1 METALSIQNVLDHK
15 SDYNLAIP
23 FVESQQINP
32 YYKIIVSAL
41 KVNPD
46 PNASEVFKI
55 GARSTGN
62 GYENLYILAKPALER
77 LANAAAINFAPGSG
91 EPVKIDENTWKASA
105 FAALR
110 LPDGETRTVSGYKV
124 IDLVTEEKKYRIAYE
139 EKAER
144 GISDKKAAQEAAKK
158 YKGHWEGET
167 YFVAEE
173 EKKRYVERSL
183 LDAMA
188 QLRSSA
194 PQKASTGAILRVIRS
209 LICIKSTYT
218 MEELK
223 KPFAVVRASFSPD
236 YNDPMVKQMMLQ
248 KCMQSMGNLF
258 GAIAS
263 TPQPMTAIPEAIPA
277 NTQPLHHMIDFPT
290 MADQMPEDDMFM
302 DEPSVATDSG
312 YEAKE
317 TQENTGQASLQEEIR
332 VQDFCCDKCGV
343 VIPEKVWNYS
353 VEKYERPLCYK
364 CQRIIRGETKGK
376 NRS

>member
-1 METALSIQNVLDHK
+1 
-15 SDYNLAIP
+15 
-23 FVESQQINP
+23 
-32 YYKIIVSAL
+32 
-41 KVNPD
+41 
-46 PNASEVFKI
+46 
-55 GARSTGN
+55 
-62 GYENLYILAKPALER
+62 
-77 LANAAAINFAPGSG
+77 
-91 EPVKIDENTWKASA
+91 
-105 FAALR
+105 
-110 LPDGETRTVSGYKV
+110 
-124 IDLVTEEKKYRIAYE
+124 
-139 EKAER
+139 
-144 GISDKKAAQEAAKK
+144 
-158 YKGHWEGET
+158 
-167 YFVAEE
+167 
-173 EKKRYVERSL
+173 
-183 LDAMA
+183 MA

-317 TQENTGQASLQEEIR
+317 TQENTGQASLQEEIH